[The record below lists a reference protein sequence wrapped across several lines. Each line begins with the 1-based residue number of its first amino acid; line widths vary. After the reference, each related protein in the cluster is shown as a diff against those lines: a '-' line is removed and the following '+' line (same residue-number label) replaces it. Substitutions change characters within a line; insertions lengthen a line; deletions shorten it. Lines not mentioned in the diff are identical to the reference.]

1 MGSRKVMLCM
11 SFVQQ
16 FIFVNLCWSPI
27 CCFLSLWLV
36 CIGAYNA
43 ARISEVMDLQSLS
56 ENHPWLV
63 IETQASTGEGLQEA
77 FKTMARMVK
86 QFHKDSSKADI
97 GNAKSGDATE
107 V

>member
-1 MGSRKVMLCM
+1 MNIHLHLQLYTLNKPSTRFSLC
-11 SFVQQ
+11 Q
-16 FIFVNLCWSPI
+16 PPT
-27 CCFLSLWLV
+27 
-36 CIGAYNA
+36 GAYNA

-56 ENHPWLV
+56 DNHPWMV

-86 QFHKDSSKADI
+86 QFHKDSSKAEL
-97 GNAKSGDATE
+97 GNSKSGDATE